1 VDSRVSYIHFDL
13 LDFYRSLYNPAG
25 PYFYSSYVGLNRAD
39 NPNFSKDLNPG
50 PARDTSIWTPNGWH
64 PKPYDLNWVFATK
77 FYVDSAAAPLPKE
90 FTKFETK
97 ADINF
102 VPTSGGTGFEDHFP
116 DNSPQ
121 YTPPLASSAFYLT
134 TKPYVFR
141 AEHPIMESGTLQWN
155 AKLRMASVDVDV
167 PVQIEYS
174 APNECPD
181 IAAFKK
187 ELARRGTPIKEP
199 APGERAKVVRVII
212 SKNAAGRYVGNA
224 DSVEPDG
231 TTSHR
236 EIVGDRDCS
245 VMFSVMALV
254 VSFVIDPNL
263 LRGQFGVSKRGL
275 VEINGSQRVKFE
287 PLTATP

>member
-1 VDSRVSYIHFDL
+1 
-13 LDFYRSLYNPAG
+13 
-25 PYFYSSYVGLNRAD
+25 
-39 NPNFSKDLNPG
+39 
-50 PARDTSIWTPNGWH
+50 
-64 PKPYDLNWVFATK
+64 
-77 FYVDSAAAPLPKE
+77 
-90 FTKFETK
+90 
-97 ADINF
+97 
-102 VPTSGGTGFEDHFP
+102 
-116 DNSPQ
+116 
-121 YTPPLASSAFYLT
+121 
-134 TKPYVFR
+134 
-141 AEHPIMESGTLQWN
+141 MESGTLQWD
-155 AKLRMASVDVDV
+155 AKLRMASVDADV

-187 ELARRGTPIKEP
+187 ELARSGTPIKEP

-212 SKNAAGRYVGNA
+212 SKNTAGRYVGNA
-224 DSVEPDG
+224 DSVG

-254 VSFVIDPNL
+254 VSLVIDPNL
-263 LRGQFGVSKRGL
+263 LRGQFGVSKSGL